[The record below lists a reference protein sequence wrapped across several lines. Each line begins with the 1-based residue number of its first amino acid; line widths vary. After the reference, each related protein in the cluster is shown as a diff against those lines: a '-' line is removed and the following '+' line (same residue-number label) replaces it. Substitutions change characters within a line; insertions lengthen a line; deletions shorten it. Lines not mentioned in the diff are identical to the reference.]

1 MSTQAEHRQTAVF
14 DMDAPLAQ
22 AARCLDTWLAEEGR
36 TLPSR
41 QRHKAAA
48 LIARYFLH
56 EDCVTD
62 ALIMSFLRH
71 YAGFRAIDMEDPAS
85 VRQALKTVL
94 DQSVITE
101 PLPPASFSSRGY
113 VWAAA
118 VFLCLFLAALY
129 FRPAITPSVINPQQ
143 QSALKWRVEKI
154 TRLQGDVSH
163 AAVWAA
169 VKEPFAV
176 RSYKHLTAS
185 DYPAAKAFLDNWI
198 MQLERAAAP
207 QQASLGARM

>member
-1 MSTQAEHRQTAVF
+1 MSTQADLRPMAVF

-36 TLPSR
+36 HLPAR

-48 LIARYFLH
+48 LIARYFLY

-85 VRQALKTVL
+85 VRHALKTVL
-94 DQSVITE
+94 DQSVIAE
-101 PLPPASFSSRGY
+101 PLPPPFFSSRGY

-118 VFLCLFLAALY
+118 VFLCLFMAALY
-129 FRPAITPSVINPQQ
+129 FRPALNPSAINPQQ
-143 QSALKWRVEKI
+143 QTALKLRVEKI
-154 TRLQGDVSH
+154 TKLQGDVSH

-169 VKEPFAV
+169 VKQPFAV
-176 RSYKHLTAS
+176 RSYKHLTAE
-185 DYPAAKAFLDNWI
+185 DYAAAKAFLDDWI
-198 MQLERAAAP
+198 VKLERTAKP
-207 QQASLGARM
+207 QHVSLRARM

>member
-1 MSTQAEHRQTAVF
+1 MRGWRKRGGDLH
-14 DMDAPLAQ
+14 P
-22 AARCLDTWLAEEGR
+22 
-36 TLPSR
+36 R

-85 VRQALKTVL
+85 VRHALKTVL
-94 DQSVITE
+94 DQSVIAE
-101 PLPPASFSSRGY
+101 PLPPPSFSSRGY

-118 VFLCLFLAALY
+118 VFLCLFVAALY
-129 FRPAITPSVINPQQ
+129 FRPAVGLFAINPQQ
-143 QSALKWRVEKI
+143 QSALKLRVERI
-154 TRLQGDVSH
+154 TDLQDDISH

-176 RSYKHLTAS
+176 RSYKHLTVS
-185 DYPAAKAFLDNWI
+185 DYQAAKVFLDNWI
-198 MQLERAAAP
+198 ARLEKEVAAP
-207 QQASLGARM
+207 QQASLGTRM